1 MNHKTSL
8 STDVDT
14 LKDRLDLALL
24 DIDYLNDFSRTALVA
39 LAFCDLLAES
49 LDQRQKGAVEVAR
62 QFWAGADSGA
72 HQQHVVEFAKIIHDD
87 QISNTDRHKSAI
99 NRLVWTALNTNTKFS
114 AYAAEFLLGL
124 GDAAGLDARQMEQAF
139 AEFVTNF

>member
-8 STDVDT
+8 SIDVDM
-14 LKDRLDLALL
+14 LRDRLDLALL
-24 DIDYLNDFSRTALVA
+24 DVDHINDFSRTALVA
-39 LAFCDLLAES
+39 LAFCDLLAEA
-49 LDQRQKGAVEVAR
+49 LDQHQRDAVDVAR

-72 HQQHVVEFAKIIHDD
+72 HQKRVVEFAKIIHDD
-87 QISNTDRHKSAI
+87 QISSADRQKSAI

-124 GDAAGLDARQMEQAF
+124 GEAAGLDARQMEQAF